1 MSTTAR
7 RILLVGPPGSGK
19 GTQAQTLTRELGVP
33 KISTGDML
41 RAARAA
47 GTPLGQL
54 ADKVMSEGGL
64 VPDDLVIQ
72 LVNERLDESDAKAG
86 FILDGFPRTVPQ
98 AEALDRLLESR
109 REQLDVVVQ
118 LEVARDLLV
127 ERAVLRRTDVR
138 TGQIYHLK
146 YNPPP
151 DSAELEHR
159 EDDKEETVLKRL
171 DAYDRM
177 TAALVP
183 YYEARG
189 LLRRVDGVGTPEAV
203 AERVRQALTLSKT

>member
-54 ADKVMSEGGL
+54 AEKIMSEGGL

-118 LEVARDLLV
+118 LEVARELLV

>member
-54 ADKVMSEGGL
+54 ADKIMSEGGL

>member
-1 MSTTAR
+1 
-7 RILLVGPPGSGK
+7 
-19 GTQAQTLTRELGVP
+19 
-33 KISTGDML
+33 
-41 RAARAA
+41 
-47 GTPLGQL
+47 
-54 ADKVMSEGGL
+54 
-64 VPDDLVIQ
+64 DLVIQ

-118 LEVARDLLV
+118 LEVARELLV

-171 DAYDRM
+171 DAYDR
-177 TAALVP
+177 
-183 YYEARG
+183 
-189 LLRRVDGVGTPEAV
+189 
-203 AERVRQALTLSKT
+203 